1 MATGTA
7 DDLVQAQEEALHD
20 ISGFWWLWLVTG
32 TIWIVASIVI
42 LQFDQASIKT
52 VGVII
57 GLLFLFSSVQQF
69 AIAGVTHGFA
79 RWLAVFFAILLLAA
93 GVISIIEP
101 KQTFAGFADILG
113 FLFLIVGVMWI
124 IEALIAR
131 DVQDLW
137 WIGLIS
143 GIAMVVLAFWT
154 GGQFFIDK
162 AYLLLVFAGVWSLMH
177 GITDLVK
184 AFTVRR
190 VHRALP

>member
-7 DDLVQAQEEALHD
+7 DDLVQVQEDALHE
-20 ISGFWWLWLVTG
+20 ISGFWWLWLITG

-69 AIAGVTHGFA
+69 IIAGLSEGFA

-93 GVISIIEP
+93 GVISLIEP

-131 DVQDLW
+131 EVQDLW

-143 GIAMVVLAFWT
+143 GIAMVILAFWT

-162 AYLLLVFAGVWSLMH
+162 AYLLLVFAGVWALMH
-177 GITDLVK
+177 GVTDLVK

-190 VHRALP
+190 LHRALP